1 MKENLIL
8 YPKKHFL
15 EKLKII
21 KYSPRQRAINVAIAF
36 PLMISIQLLSYQVI
50 VKKMKP
56 ESWKLFLANYRV
68 FSFWLFE
75 RQQNAKR
82 QQKIKILKYPRVTV
96 NVQL

>member
-36 PLMISIQLLSYQVI
+36 PLMVSIQLLSYHVI

-56 ESWKLFLANYRV
+56 ES
-68 FSFWLFE
+68 
-75 RQQNAKR
+75 
-82 QQKIKILKYPRVTV
+82 
-96 NVQL
+96 